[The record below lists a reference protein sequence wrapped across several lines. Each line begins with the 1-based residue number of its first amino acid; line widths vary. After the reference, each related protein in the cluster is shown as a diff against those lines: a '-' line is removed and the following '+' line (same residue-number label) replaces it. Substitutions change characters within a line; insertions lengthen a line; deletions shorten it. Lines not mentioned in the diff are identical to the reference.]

1 MYELVELKELS
12 NNENGSTH
20 EFAAIQSEGY
30 LLATRKAGTLSGNH
44 YHKGQ
49 SLAKN
54 PESLLLVQGKVKLN
68 VKSLDTGDNEL
79 RVIDAPII
87 IRIKPSVIH
96 TLEALT
102 DIIFIEFN
110 SLEEHKS
117 DTYYLA

>member
-1 MYELVELKELS
+1 MYELVALKELS
-12 NNENGSTH
+12 SNESGSTH

-30 LLATRKAGTLSGNH
+30 LLARRKAGTLSGNH
-44 YHKGQ
+44 YHKGE

-54 PESLLLVQGKVKLN
+54 PESLVLVQGRVKLS
-68 VKSLDTGDNEL
+68 VKSLETGDNEE
-79 RVIDAPII
+79 RVIDSPII
-87 IRIKPSVIH
+87 IRIKPKVIH

-117 DTYYLA
+117 DTYYPA

>member
-54 PESLLLVQGKVKLN
+54 PESLLLVQGKVKLS

-87 IRIKPSVIH
+87 IRIKPRVIH

-102 DIIFIEFN
+102 DIIFLEFN
-110 SLEEHKS
+110 SLDEHKT
-117 DTYYLA
+117 DTYYPT

>member
-12 NNENGSTH
+12 SNENGSTH

-54 PESLLLVQGKVKLN
+54 PESLLLVQGKVKLS
-68 VKSLDTGDNEL
+68 VKSLDTDEHEEQ
-79 RVIDAPII
+79 VIEAPIL
-87 IRIKPSVIH
+87 IRIKPKVIH

-102 DIIFIEFN
+102 DIIFLEFN
-110 SLEEHKS
+110 SLEEHKT
-117 DTYYLA
+117 DTYYPT